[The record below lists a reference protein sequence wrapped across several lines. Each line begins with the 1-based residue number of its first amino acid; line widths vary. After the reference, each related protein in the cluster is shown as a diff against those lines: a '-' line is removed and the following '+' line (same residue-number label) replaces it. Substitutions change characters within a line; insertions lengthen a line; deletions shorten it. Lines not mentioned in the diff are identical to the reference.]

1 MSTAANAKKTE
12 NIRIRSTSYQ
22 KVRALAQRTQQSALD
37 VLDQAVET
45 YRRQLLFDE
54 ADAKYA
60 ALQRDPQ
67 VWKEILEEQELW
79 DSTLLDG
86 LEPEEGGRSS
96 P

>member
-1 MSTAANAKKTE
+1 MSTAVNAKKTE
-12 NIRIRSTSYQ
+12 NIRIRSNSYQ
-22 KVRALAQRTQQSALD
+22 KVRTLAEQTEQSALD
-37 VLDQAVET
+37 ILDQAVET

-86 LEPEEGGRSS
+86 LEPEEGEGGS